1 LDEKK
6 TIEEMK
12 QKKKKTKKQKQK
24 QSNKTERTKY
34 NGQFLRVRGK
44 KISLERYSLHFCDR
58 SNLQHANINTH
69 QCIS

>member
-12 QKKKKTKKQKQK
+12 QNKKKQK

-34 NGQFLRVRGK
+34 NEQFLRVREK

-58 SNLQHANINTH
+58 SNLKHAKIKTH
-69 QCIS
+69 QYEC